1 MIDNEQLIYK
11 LIDQLDEA
19 YEIKELIKFLYKNKI
34 EWDKKKNDWSKPFYM
49 VTKQIWVNDEKN
61 EYKDK
66 NGKIKYGYYET
77 KFIKW
82 RLGHDTTTFPQCAL
96 CKRPLTGKQERFC
109 SDNCRI
115 LHKYTRDEF
124 YERGFPLG
132 TILWIFEKRTDD
144 GKLLFPDKKDFT
156 IIYPSGRREPFTKKK
171 GKPKKLILE
180 NDFKQ
185 LNKSLT

>member
-19 YEIKELIKFLYKNKI
+19 YEIKELIKFIYKN
-34 EWDKKKNDWSKPFYM
+34 ENDWPKPYHM
-49 VTKQIWVNDEKN
+49 VTKNIWVDDEKN
-61 EYKDK
+61 EYKDTH
-66 NGKIKYGYYET
+66 GDIKYGYYET
-77 KFIKW
+77 KFVKW
-82 RLGHDTTTFPQCAL
+82 KLGKDTTRLQKCAY
-96 CKRPLTGKQERFC
+96 CKRPLTGKQRRFC
-109 SDNCRI
+109 GDNCRI
-115 LHKYTRDEF
+115 LHKYARDEF
-124 YERGFPLG
+124 YERGLPLG
-132 TILWIFEKRTDD
+132 TILRISEKRTDD

-156 IIYPSGRREPFTKKK
+156 IIYPSGRTEPFTKKK